1 MIWRL
6 ISAAMVYGGRT
17 SSLNTINLWIVK
29 LAKGI
34 RESMVWKSWFA
45 ACGGLACCP
54 VACSKATSGNE
65 IATSFSDVLS
75 VLSLSGSLDE
85 SLSSQ
90 EGICFKTVNSL
101 ISVLASEVSGF
112 QTTRAKLLTIRAVG
126 HHSSEMPG
134 EMRYI
139 RLMFLMRLL

>member
-1 MIWRL
+1 M
-6 ISAAMVYGGRT
+6 
-17 SSLNTINLWIVK
+17 
-29 LAKGI
+29 
-34 RESMVWKSWFA
+34 
-45 ACGGLACCP
+45 
-54 VACSKATSGNE
+54 ACSKATSGNE

-101 ISVLASEVSGF
+101 ISVLASEVSSF